1 MIPSTQPFFA
11 ATAAEAFSLANLS
24 ARVFLAAVRS
34 AAPFSS
40 SCWRNST
47 AVTGASAEITAI
59 SRANDR
65 SAFEPLPASAI
76 NAVP

>member
-47 AVTGASAEITAI
+47 AVTGASAEITAV
-59 SRANDR
+59 SSANER
-65 SAFEPLPASAI
+65 SAF
-76 NAVP
+76 